1 MLTLTACNN
10 NSADM
15 YSYSDGSGNTYFIT
29 ETTITYSPVTPLESS
44 SGLYSGGEP
53 ANITIDKATFQN
65 VVSLLEDAI
74 ADTESQVENRA
85 MMTGY
90 IQKGEGDNSTSI
102 VLAPKADKKAAI
114 EDALTEI
121 VNPNPTMNNET
132 FQIQGELLNTKGG
145 PSVDG
150 VYLPENEYDEYI
162 GKMVKVEGEIAT
174 IEGGSLVNEKGEYSS
189 GFEGSRK
196 VMTNVHSIEVIE

>member
-65 VVSLLEDAI
+65 VVSLLE
-74 ADTESQVENRA
+74 
-85 MMTGY
+85 
-90 IQKGEGDNSTSI
+90 
-102 VLAPKADKKAAI
+102 
-114 EDALTEI
+114 
-121 VNPNPTMNNET
+121 
-132 FQIQGELLNTKGG
+132 
-145 PSVDG
+145 
-150 VYLPENEYDEYI
+150 
-162 GKMVKVEGEIAT
+162 
-174 IEGGSLVNEKGEYSS
+174 
-189 GFEGSRK
+189 GFEVGADINPRRAF
-196 VMTNVHSIEVIE
+196 VIGAFR